1 MLVTCPECGAK
12 ISDKADPCP
21 KCGLPDA
28 GDTSKEV
35 AENFAQALRDMKD
48 GEARF
53 SLARERCD
61 NCGSLGIG
69 DLLAG
74 VVAGWIKSKPI
85 EVKVEKR
92 GTGYTTR
99 CYFRCP
105 KCGGKVEGAFARWI
119 T

>member
-21 KCGLPDA
+21 KCGFPEA
-28 GDTSKEV
+28 GNKSKEV

-48 GEARF
+48 DTARF
-53 SLARERCD
+53 SLTQEKCNNCD
-61 NCGSLGIG
+61 FAPI
-69 DLLAG
+69 D
-74 VVAGWIKSKPI
+74 WIQSKPI

-92 GTGYTTR
+92 GTGYRTR
-99 CYFRCP
+99 CYLRCP
-105 KCGGKVEGAFARWI
+105 KCGEKVEGNFSRWI